1 MILWNLL
8 DDSRW
13 LFSLEGEDI
22 IETLNEFISDDENE
36 SDFSSW

>member
-1 MILWNLL
+1 MLLWNLL

-13 LFSLEGEDI
+13 FFSVESDEQIEI
-22 IETLNEFISDDENE
+22 INEFISEDEDE